1 MKQSH
6 EERCCSYRRAIISL
20 LPFPP
25 LPAVLLMLSSE
36 ESQFWIAFYD
46 LFFDRQMMYWYYWK
60 KNNKKEAS
68 PVWDLPECT
77 IMIILS

>member
-1 MKQSH
+1 M
-6 EERCCSYRRAIISL
+6 L
-20 LPFPP
+20 LLWKSNYFSAGFSP
-25 LPAVLLMLSSE
+25 LPCLLYVLLMLALSSE

-68 PVWDLPECT
+68 AVWDLPECA